1 VNIKIYFQTEENYKM
16 EKAYEICIEMIEQR
30 GYKIVDSD
38 NERILAVKADN
49 SQMCVFVVPSHKF
62 NVETIQEYIS
72 MMKKMNLSH
81 CIIVIKDNATPI
93 AKKIID
99 ESPDLDIELFYVD
112 ELQYNITK
120 HYLVPKHELAY
131 KKGTADYTAF
141 KKKFMADNFPVIL
154 KSDVVA
160 RFYAFQKGDII
171 KITRPNG
178 LITYRIVK

>member
-1 VNIKIYFQTEENYKM
+1 M

-154 KSDVVA
+154 KSDVVS

>member
-1 VNIKIYFQTEENYKM
+1 M
-16 EKAYEICIEMIEQR
+16 EKAYEICVEMIKQR

-38 NERILAVKADN
+38 NERILSVKPDN

-81 CIIVIKDNATPI
+81 CIIVIKENATPI

-99 ESPDLDIELFYVD
+99 ESPDLEIELFYVD

-120 HYLVPKHELAY
+120 HYLVPKHELAF
-131 KKGTADYTAF
+131 KKGTVDYNTF
-141 KKKFMADNFPVIL
+141 KKKYMADNFPVIL
-154 KSDVVA
+154 KSDAVS

-178 LITYRIVK
+178 LIMYRIVK

>member
-1 VNIKIYFQTEENYKM
+1 M
-16 EKAYEICIEMIEQR
+16 EKAYEICVEMIEQR

-38 NERILAVKADN
+38 NERILSVKPDN

-81 CIIVIKDNATPI
+81 CIIVIKENATPI

-99 ESPDLDIELFYVD
+99 ESPDLEIELFYVD

-120 HYLVPKHELAY
+120 HYLVPKHELAF
-131 KKGTADYTAF
+131 KKGTVDYNAF
-141 KKKFMADNFPVIL
+141 KKKYMADNFPVIL
-154 KSDVVA
+154 KSDAVA

-178 LITYRIVK
+178 LIMYRIVK